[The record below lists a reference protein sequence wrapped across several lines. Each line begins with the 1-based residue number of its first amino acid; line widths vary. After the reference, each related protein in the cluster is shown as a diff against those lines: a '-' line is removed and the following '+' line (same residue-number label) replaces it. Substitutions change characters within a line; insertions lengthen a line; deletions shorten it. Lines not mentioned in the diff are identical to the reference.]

1 MAETAEFTF
10 DGKPIPIRPG
20 DTLGSALHRAGVKAI
35 ARSLRYHRP
44 RGLRCCTGS
53 CASCLVDVDGVPNIP
68 ACMAP
73 AVAGCDVS
81 SQNTLGGAKRDLF
94 AVVDKVYPKGFDPH
108 DMMTRPALLNRAFLE
123 TVRFMSGVGKV
134 PSEGEGA
141 GDLGAAQRH
150 TLQVE
155 ELIVGGGLHGLSRA
169 HDSPRGG
176 RVLLVDEMPRLGGS
190 AQWDP
195 TEGEAKRLAAN
206 LPGHVEAWS
215 GAVAFGIYDD
225 VVGVVR
231 DGDLWEVSARR
242 VTVATGR
249 HDGLALF
256 PNNDLP
262 GVLSLRGAAR
272 LLHQHKVLPGSRVV
286 GHGAPLP
293 HTFIEALHGMG
304 GELVAHGDVEEARG
318 GTCVTAAKV
327 DGRWVDCDAIV
338 CNVPGT
344 PRIEL
349 LQQAGCALAFR
360 GGVLTNQVSSP
371 DGATTEPRLFAHFT
385 EAGA

>member
-1 MAETAEFTF
+1 MAETGAFTF
-10 DGKPIPIRPG
+10 DGKSIPIHAG

-53 CASCLVDVDGVPNIP
+53 CASCLVDVDGIPNVA

-73 AVAGCDVS
+73 AVAGCEVS
-81 SQNTLGGAKRDLF
+81 SQNTMGGAKRDLF

-108 DMMTRPALLNRAFLE
+108 DMMTRPALLNRVFLE

-134 PSEGEGA
+134 PEDGGA
-141 GDLGAAQRH
+141 VGVGAAQRH
-150 TLQVE
+150 TLAVD
-155 ELIVGGGLHGLSRA
+155 ELIVGGGLHGLRRA
-169 HDSPRGG
+169 HETKGG

-195 TEGEAKRLAAN
+195 TEGDSKRLAAS
-206 LPGHVEAWS
+206 LPAHVEAWS
-215 GAVAFGIYDD
+215 GAVAFGVYGH

-231 DGDLWEVSARR
+231 DGDLWEVAARR
-242 VTVATGR
+242 VTVAPGR

-272 LLHQHKVLPGSRVV
+272 LLHQHRVLPGSRVV
-286 GHGAPLP
+286 GHGATLP
-293 HTFIEALHGMG
+293 AAFTQALAEMG
-304 GELVAHGDVEEARG
+304 GAVVAQGEVEEARG
-318 GTCVTAAKV
+318 GTSLTSAKV
-327 DGRWVDCDAIV
+327 GGHWVDCDAIV

-344 PRIEL
+344 PRVEL
-349 LQQAGCALAFR
+349 LQQAGCDLRFR
-360 GGVLTNQVSSP
+360 GGVLTTASP
-371 DGATTEPRLFAHFT
+371 SADGATSDPRMFARFT
-385 EAGA
+385 EAAA